1 MNYLR
6 IRNRNKPPGL
16 KWLPI
21 MVLEQVTVELGEA
34 RACHYERGRMWG
46 VKAFQYQTSLQ
57 MSPFFTYLPQL
68 LALIVCFEWW
78 VLSILKKR
86 KKEKVEMSTCMQVH
100 HTAPALSPSYFL
112 RGGDSGRNF
121 ISGLQELP
129 GSTSASLARWYV
141 VEISN
146 GFVVCRLGFEH

>member
-86 KKEKVEMSTCMQVH
+86 KIFFFFGLFVLIDDDPDLTDHHLFCWWAKEGRRETLLVVQWLGILLPVQGTRVPSLVQGRS
-100 HTAPALSPSYFL
+100 HTP
-112 RGGDSGRNF
+112 R
-121 ISGLQELP
+121 
-129 GSTSASLARWYV
+129 
-141 VEISN
+141 SN
-146 GFVVCRLGFEH
+146 

>member
-6 IRNRNKPPGL
+6 IKNRNKPPGL
-16 KWLPI
+16 KRLPI

-46 VKAFQYQTSLQ
+46 VKPFQYQTSLQ

-86 KKEKVEMSTCMQVH
+86 KIFFFFGLFVSTDDDPDLTDHHLFCGRAKEEQRET
-100 HTAPALSPSYFL
+100 L
-112 RGGDSGRNF
+112 
-121 ISGLQELP
+121 
-129 GSTSASLARWYV
+129 
-141 VEISN
+141 
-146 GFVVCRLGFEH
+146 